1 MNYFI
6 PKNKIDI
13 NNINIK
19 FFLFLYIP
27 NNSFGIVKDKQNQ
40 YYHLTDKQIFLSLEQ
55 VTTIKPSHNQWTIE
69 KADIFSCI
77 KLVAYIDYALANH
90 NLPNYSNQSVVTK
103 NHMYILD
110 ACAGKDIQTLLINTL
125 LTPYRTPLQPL
136 IEAMRNHE
144 CYWITRHL
152 LNQMKQN
159 INNITEIR
167 LKYGVSE
174 THFRRLCHQYLGL
187 CGKKQLRSW
196 RATSAILSIILK
208 NKPLTNIALDYGFS
222 SASHLSKEIKVI
234 FGATP
239 KSFRL
244 IRKSFYED

>member
-1 MNYFI
+1 M
-6 PKNKIDI
+6 
-13 NNINIK
+13 
-19 FFLFLYIP
+19 
-27 NNSFGIVKDKQNQ
+27 
-40 YYHLTDKQIFLSLEQ
+40 EQ
-55 VTTIKPSHNQWTIE
+55 VSTIKPIHNHWIIE
-69 KADIFSCI
+69 KSDIFSCI
-77 KLVAYIDYALANH
+77 KLVAYIDYALTNH
-90 NLPNYSNQSVVTK
+90 NLPHYSNQSIITK
-103 NHMYILD
+103 NHMFILD
-110 ACAGKDIQTLLINTL
+110 SSIGKDIQTLLINSL
-125 LTPYRTPLQPL
+125 LTPYQTPLRPL

-144 CYWITRHL
+144 CYWITHHL

-159 INNITEIR
+159 VNNITEIR